1 MDIYEIRRK
10 NLHQLIQKYE
20 GAARLARRLGHK
32 GNSYISQLS
41 TGHRPVTERTARDI
55 ERELRLPTLWF
66 DAPPG
71 ATVKSLEPVAQPP
84 VEMDKLIDAIS
95 AVLGWLEKE
104 GRLLPAKAAAEA
116 IVFTHQESIKGHV
129 VDTGNAIRLISR

>member
-32 GNSYISQLS
+32 GNSYLSQLS

-55 ERELRLPTLWF
+55 EKQLNLPNLWF
-66 DAPPG
+66 DATAG
-71 ATVKSLEPVAQPP
+71 GNAKALEPVPQPP
-84 VEMDKLIDAIS
+84 VEMDKFIDAIT
-95 AVLGWLEKE
+95 AVLAQLEKD
-104 GRLLPAKAAAEA
+104 GRMIPAKDAAEA
-116 IVFTHQESIKGHV
+116 IVFIYQESLKNNK
-129 VDTGNAIRLISR
+129 VDPARVIRLVSR